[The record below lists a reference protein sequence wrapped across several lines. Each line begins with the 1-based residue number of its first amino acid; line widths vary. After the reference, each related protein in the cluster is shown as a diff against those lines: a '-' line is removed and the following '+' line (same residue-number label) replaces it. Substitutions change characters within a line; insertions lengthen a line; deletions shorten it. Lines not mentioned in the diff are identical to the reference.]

1 MEIGR
6 GSVLTIGLYDSTI
19 YFRNFISN
27 GFFSVHSDAANNNI
41 NMRRLGR
48 ALNDGKGFSKISKLS
63 ERNGAYHLHF
73 DFP

>member
-27 GFFSVHSDAANNNI
+27 GFFSVHSDRHYTPRNRDPKVSESLFGMQEDVKEI
-41 NMRRLGR
+41 
-48 ALNDGKGFSKISKLS
+48 ALLECFSACHYK
-63 ERNGAYHLHF
+63 Y
-73 DFP
+73 